1 MHLYLLDSTQ
11 LSENLSRFYNDRI
24 SNDITYVCT
33 SHIDHRADTFD
44 RILVT
49 LALYEVDVSYPC
61 LR

>member
-11 LSENLSRFYNDRI
+11 LSENLSRFYNDRV

-44 RILVT
+44 RDLVT
-49 LALYEVDVSYPC
+49 LAMY
-61 LR
+61 